1 MNSVIKKAAGLSECW
16 FWSELSIMK
25 WTEWNYDS
33 GLSLFSH
40 HYFSM
45 ENGKEQVLFLLWRQ
59 SISFV
64 DRFPNLAEEYTLFH
78 SWTGLVVFTVR
89 WLCCFNL
96 ETLFQ
101 NDENFIR
108 QGLSMHMQ
116 WPLCVLCTF
125 ISLILSL
132 LYTPSEYKNGIS
144 CSKSEMQLFLVSFLI
159 YFCEC

>member
-16 FWSELSIMK
+16 FWSELGIMK

-40 HYFSM
+40 HCFSM

-64 DRFPNLAEEYTLFH
+64 VRFPNLAEEYTLFH

-96 ETLFQ
+96 ETRFQMMRILLDKVYPCICNDPSVLFV
-101 NDENFIR
+101 
-108 QGLSMHMQ
+108 H
-116 WPLCVLCTF
+116 
-125 ISLILSL
+125 
-132 LYTPSEYKNGIS
+132 LY
-144 CSKSEMQLFLVSFLI
+144 L
-159 YFCEC
+159 